1 MADISNSTQTYSTD
15 MFWTD
20 IQNTSEYMNVP
31 TQSLDPFGTTQPNLR
46 SLIFLAVFF
55 ALIVLANII
64 SLGAFLVEKRLRTY
78 NNYFI
83 INLTILDLLVGIGLV
98 IYVEHWYI
106 NRYPFS
112 QNACKVLTGIFSGI
126 VNASNI
132 NVVVICADRHQAVY
146 DPINHFISRSKRKA
160 IIINSLPWV
169 IGLSFWIGY
178 VTVWEFIVD
187 HDNGLHCTQRFLL
200 SPLTNMIQNN
210 ALFLMPLA
218 IIAVLYVRIYIKIRK
233 TVGRRNNKKST
244 DLTDLN
250 LSTAKD
256 NEMTSV
262 NVSSTSHTGSFSDIT
277 ETGSRDDTMISSSS
291 SRNETKNGNIG
302 QEIST
307 STSHRVE
314 STAEMTKATRTL
326 LFIVIAF
333 VLTWIPISVIT
344 LIYTIEPRLIVPSL
358 SLEAFTFIVNLQY
371 GNSLLNPISYAMS
384 QPLFRATIIKM
395 FSCKQPSQAN

>member
-20 IQNTSEYMNVP
+20 IQNASGYMNV
-31 TQSLDPFGTTQPNLR
+31 TANSLDPFGTTAPSLK
-46 SLIFLAVFF
+46 SLIFPAVFF

-83 INLTILDLLVGIGLV
+83 INLTILDLLVGIGLGAV
-98 IYVEHWYI
+98 VEHSYI
-106 NRYPFS
+106 KRYPFS
-112 QNACKVLTGIFSGI
+112 QNACKVITGIFQGI

-146 DPINHFISRSKRKA
+146 DPINHYISRSKRKA

-178 VTVWEFIVD
+178 VTVWEFVVD
-187 HDNGLHCTQRFLL
+187 HDNGLHCTQLYFF
-200 SPLTNMIQNN
+200 SPLTNMIQS
-210 ALFLMPLA
+210 AAMFFLPLA
-218 IIAVLYVRIYIKIRK
+218 IMAVLYVRIFIQIRK

-244 DLTDLN
+244 NLTDLN
-250 LSTAKD
+250 LSTVKD
-256 NEMTSV
+256 TEMTGVS
-262 NVSSTSHTGSFSDIT
+262 VSSTSHTGSFSDIT
-277 ETGSRDDTMISSSS
+277 ETGSRDDIMVSSS
-291 SRNETKNGNIG
+291 SRNETKIENID

-314 STAEMTKATRTL
+314 STAEMTKATLTL
-326 LFIVIAF
+326 LLIVIAF
-333 VLTWIPISVIT
+333 VLTWIPISVIN
-344 LIYTIEPRLIVPSL
+344 LIYSIEPQLIVPLL
-358 SLEAFTFIVNLQY
+358 SNGAFTVFSNLQY

-384 QPLFRATIIKM
+384 QPLFRGTVIKM
-395 FSCKQPSQAN
+395 FSCNRPSRAN

>member
-20 IQNTSEYMNVP
+20 IQNASEYMNV
-31 TQSLDPFGTTQPNLR
+31 TANSLDPFGTTQLNLR

-55 ALIVLANII
+55 ALIIIANII
-64 SLGAFLVEKRLRTY
+64 SLGAFLVEKRLCTY

-98 IYVEHWYI
+98 IDVKQWYI
-106 NRYPFS
+106 DRYPFS

-146 DPINHFISRSKRKA
+146 DPINHYISRSKRKA
-160 IIINSLPWV
+160 IIISSLSWV

-178 VTVWEFIVD
+178 VTVWEFVVD
-187 HDNGLHCTQRFLL
+187 HDNGLHCSQRFRL

-210 ALFLMPLA
+210 AMFYLPLA
-218 IIAVLYVRIYIKIRK
+218 IIAVLYVRIFIKIRK

-244 DLTDLN
+244 GLMDLN

-262 NVSSTSHTGSFSDIT
+262 SVSSTSHTGSFSDIL

-291 SRNETKNGNIG
+291 SRNETKIGNIG
-302 QEIST
+302 QGIS
-307 STSHRVE
+307 
-314 STAEMTKATRTL
+314 
-326 LFIVIAF
+326 
-333 VLTWIPISVIT
+333 
-344 LIYTIEPRLIVPSL
+344 
-358 SLEAFTFIVNLQY
+358 Y

-395 FSCKQPSQAN
+395 FSCKRPSQAN